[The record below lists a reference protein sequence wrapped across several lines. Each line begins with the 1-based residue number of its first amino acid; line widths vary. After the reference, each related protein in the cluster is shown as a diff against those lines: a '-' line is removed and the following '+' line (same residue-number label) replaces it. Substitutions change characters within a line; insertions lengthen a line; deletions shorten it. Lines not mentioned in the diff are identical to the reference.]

1 MAITVT
7 ATNFSAAYNSKEDI
21 RRHGWQR
28 PLGGMV
34 KLNVDASFRAETRS
48 GATGATI
55 RDKGFFIGATNQII
69 LQVMD
74 VETAEAIA
82 FTTRTTTCSTIA
94 MQSNLNQFCVT
105 PDIFPG
111 PHFSDGLRTRGRPN
125 TSILGDGR
133 IKRQEINWKG
143 DRSE

>member
-1 MAITVT
+1 MWIGRLCSLLGPSIFGGNVDSSGKKKNFSRRSDQPWRITVT
-7 ATNFSAAYNSKEDI
+7 STNFSAVDNSKKKEGT

-34 KLNVDASFRAETRS
+34 KLNVDASFREETRS

-74 VETAEAIA
+74 VETAEALA
-82 FTTRTTTCSTIA
+82 
-94 MQSNLNQFCVT
+94 L
-105 PDIFPG
+105 
-111 PHFSDGLRTRGRPN
+111 LRELQPAQK
-125 TSILGDGR
+125 LGA
-133 IKRQEINWKG
+133 IE
-143 DRSE
+143 S